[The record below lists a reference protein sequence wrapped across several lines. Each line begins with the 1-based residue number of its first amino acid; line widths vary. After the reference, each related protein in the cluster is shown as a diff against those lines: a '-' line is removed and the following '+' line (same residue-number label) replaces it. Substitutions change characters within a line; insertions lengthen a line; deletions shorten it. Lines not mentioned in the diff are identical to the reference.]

1 MGVFANQ
8 TRTIAYFTVRKRG
21 NSQFWSQFWII
32 QMFYQFSKL
41 WKYKREKSIFYLRKC
56 SVIDTINLE
65 NVKPFLAGLG
75 GDADGED
82 YNESLGGVSLT
93 LCNPASLEPSLRNLH
108 YTLPRGAYIVIP
120 HPHQSQELLTSD
132 FNKPY
137 PDQDCP
143 EESLLF
149 STKF

>member
-1 MGVFANQ
+1 MKLSVLESVLN
-8 TRTIAYFTVRKRG
+8 
-21 NSQFWSQFWII
+21 NSNVLPI
-32 QMFYQFSKL
+32 QQVVKN
-41 WKYKREKSIFYLRKC
+41 KRENGIFYLGKC
-56 SVIDTINLE
+56 SVIDTINLQ
-65 NVKPFLAGLG
+65 NVKPFLAGVG
-75 GDADGED
+75 GDGDGED
-82 YNESLGGVSLT
+82 YTESIAGVSLT
-93 LCNPASLEPSLRNLH
+93 VCNPANLEPGLRNLH

-120 HPHQSQELLTSD
+120 HPHHHQSQDLLASD

>member
-1 MGVFANQ
+1 MTDSPVSPCPGSLAVA
-8 TRTIAYFTVRKRG
+8 G
-21 NSQFWSQFWII
+21 ELQF
-32 QMFYQFSKL
+32 
-41 WKYKREKSIFYLRKC
+41 
-56 SVIDTINLE
+56 
-65 NVKPFLAGLG
+65 
-75 GDADGED
+75 
-82 YNESLGGVSLT
+82 
-93 LCNPASLEPSLRNLH
+93 RNLH

>member
-1 MGVFANQ
+1 
-8 TRTIAYFTVRKRG
+8 
-21 NSQFWSQFWII
+21 
-32 QMFYQFSKL
+32 MFYQFSKL
-41 WKYKREKSIFYLRKC
+41 WKYKGEKNIFYLGKC

-93 LCNPASLEPSLRNLH
+93 LCNTASLEPSLRNLH

-137 PDQDCP
+137 PDQDFP